1 MTRVT
6 SPDDMSSSD
15 HTHYG
20 APPMSLATIPAVY
33 YPDHAY
39 ALHPQAFQAEGFPQ
53 PVPTPYPAGYTQH
66 YPAQYIYS
74 PEDYDIAYPPSGPH
88 SDFNMPNPHSSP
100 DVTLDSPPVRLAQ
113 TALPDALRPSVKSTP
128 TTPTQWASTRFSVDS
143 FYSGIVTDI
152 PVSPGQ
158 AL

>member
-1 MTRVT
+1 MTCRRPIILTTAHPPCLWPPFLLCTIQTTLMLSTHKLSRPKAFLNLSQPHILQDTHNTILPSISTPQKIMILHTPLRAPIAT
-6 SPDDMSSSD
+6 S
-15 HTHYG
+15 
-20 APPMSLATIPAVY
+20 IC
-33 YPDHAY
+33 
-39 ALHPQAFQAEGFPQ
+39 
-53 PVPTPYPAGYTQH
+53 PT
-66 YPAQYIYS
+66 
-74 PEDYDIAYPPSGPH
+74 
-88 SDFNMPNPHSSP
+88 PHSSP